1 MAELIIMFREVL
13 EASLII
19 GILYTYLKKSNN
31 ESSLKM
37 LWAGVGSAILISILV
52 SVIFQNIAG
61 GFEGDSSK
69 IFEGII
75 MIIASA
81 VLTTM
86 IIWMAQ
92 NKNISEDLKNKAK
105 ESLSSGFKYGI
116 FTLAF
121 VAVFREGVEIILF
134 LYAIAVKDGISILP
148 SIIGTLFGL
157 LAGYAIFIQGI
168 KIPLK
173 KFFNVTSVFLIF
185 VAAGMLTY
193 GVHELESGGVIPYI
207 GGEAKLDK
215 YPHIATRDNGDTKTF
230 EKQYDKGEKFI
241 DALNGKYDEG
251 EKFVDANNNEKWD
264 KGEKFID
271 ALNGEYDEGEK
282 YTDDLAL
289 SSKKVKKWASR
300 IWDINPSKNDDGTY
314 PAFHDKGS
322 IGGLIKGFFGYNGDP
337 SIIEFITWI
346 VSMIGLN
353 ILYQKMGKRKKRENE
368 K

>member
-19 GILYTYLKKSNN
+19 GILYTYLKKSGNDKA
-31 ESSLKM
+31 LKM
-37 LWAGVGSAILISILV
+37 LWSGVGAAILLSIIV
-52 SVIFQNIAG
+52 SIVFQIVAD
-61 GFEGDSSK
+61 GFEGNSSK
-69 IFEGII
+69 IFEGIV
-75 MIIASA
+75 MIIASV

-92 NKNISEDLKNKAK
+92 NKNISEELKSKAK
-105 ESLSSGFKYGI
+105 ESLTSGFKYGI

-134 LYAIAVKDGISILP
+134 LYAIAVKDGVAVLP
-148 SIIGTLFGL
+148 SIIGSILGL
-157 LAGYAIFIQGI
+157 AGGYAIFVQGI

-193 GVHELESGGVIPYI
+193 GVHELESGGVIPYM
-207 GGEAKLDK
+207 GGSIKVENNEI
-215 YPHIATRDNGDTKTF
+215 IATRINGDISAPFKIDE
-230 EKQYDKGEKFI
+230 EKK
-241 DALNGKYDEG
+241 A
-251 EKFVDANNNEKWD
+251 
-264 KGEKFID
+264 
-271 ALNGEYDEGEK
+271 
-282 YTDDLAL
+282 
-289 SSKKVKKWASR
+289 KKWASR

-322 IGGLIKGFFGYNGDP
+322 IGGLVKGFFGYNGDP
-337 SIIEFITWI
+337 SLIEFITWI

-353 ILYQKMGKRKKRENE
+353 FLYQKVGKRKGNRHTE
-368 K
+368 

>member
-19 GILYTYLKKSNN
+19 GILFTYLKKSGND
-31 ESSLKM
+31 SSMKM
-37 LWAGVGSAILISILV
+37 LWGGVGSAILVSILV
-52 SVIFQNIAG
+52 SIIFQNIAG
-61 GFEGDSSK
+61 GFEGSSSK

-92 NKNISEDLKNKAK
+92 NKNISEELKNKAK

-116 FTLAF
+116 FILAF

-134 LYAIAVKDGISILP
+134 LYAIAIKDGISIFP
-148 SIIGTLFGL
+148 SIIGSLLGLF
-157 LAGYAIFIQGI
+157 AGYAIFIQGV

-193 GVHELESGGVIPYI
+193 GVHELESGGVIPYV
-207 GGEAKLDK
+207 GGTIKTEETSVT
-215 YPHIATRDNGDTKTF
+215 ATRMNGDSKVF
-230 EKQYDKGEKFI
+230 SI
-241 DALNGKYDEG
+241 DQ
-251 EKFVDANNNEKWD
+251 
-264 KGEKFID
+264 
-271 ALNGEYDEGEK
+271 
-282 YTDDLAL
+282 
-289 SSKKVKKWASR
+289 SKKAKKWASR
-300 IWDINPSKNDDGTY
+300 IWDINPSKSNDGSY
-314 PAFHDKGS
+314 PTFHDKGS
-322 IGGLIKGFFGYNGDP
+322 IGGLLKGFFGYNGDP
-337 SIIEFITWI
+337 SLIEFITWL

-353 ILYQKMGKRKKRENE
+353 FLYQKIGRKDKKRK
-368 K
+368 

>member
-19 GILYTYLKKSNN
+19 GILYTYLKKSGNDKA
-31 ESSLKM
+31 LKM
-37 LWAGVGSAILISILV
+37 LWSGVGAAIVLSIIV
-52 SVIFQNIAG
+52 SIVFQIVAD
-61 GFEGDSSK
+61 GFEGNSSK
-69 IFEGII
+69 IFEGVV
-75 MIIASA
+75 MIIASV

-92 NKNISEDLKNKAK
+92 NKNISEELKSKAK
-105 ESLSSGFKYGI
+105 ESLTSGFKYGI

-134 LYAIAVKDGISILP
+134 LYAIAVKDGVAVFP
-148 SIIGTLFGL
+148 SIIGSILGL
-157 LAGYAIFIQGI
+157 AGGYAIFVQGI

-193 GVHELESGGVIPYI
+193 GVHELESGGVIPYM
-207 GGEAKLDK
+207 GGSIKVENNEI
-215 YPHIATRDNGDTKTF
+215 IATRMNGDISAPFKIDE
-230 EKQYDKGEKFI
+230 EKK
-241 DALNGKYDEG
+241 A
-251 EKFVDANNNEKWD
+251 
-264 KGEKFID
+264 
-271 ALNGEYDEGEK
+271 
-282 YTDDLAL
+282 
-289 SSKKVKKWASR
+289 KKWASR

-337 SIIEFITWI
+337 SLIEFITWI
-346 VSMIGLN
+346 ISMIGLN
-353 ILYQKMGKRKKRENE
+353 FLYQKIGRKKQ
-368 K
+368 

>member
-19 GILYTYLKKSNN
+19 GILYTYLKKSGNDKA
-31 ESSLKM
+31 LKM
-37 LWAGVGSAILISILV
+37 LWSGVGGAIVLSIIV
-52 SVIFQNIAG
+52 SIIFQIVAD
-61 GFEGDSSK
+61 GFEGNSSK
-69 IFEGII
+69 IFEGVV
-75 MIIASA
+75 MIIASV

-92 NKNISEDLKNKAK
+92 NKNISEELKSKAK
-105 ESLSSGFKYGI
+105 ESLTSGFKYGI

-134 LYAIAVKDGISILP
+134 LYAIAVKDGVAVFP
-148 SIIGTLFGL
+148 SIIGSILGL
-157 LAGYAIFIQGI
+157 AGGYAIFVQGV

-207 GGEAKLDK
+207 GGEIKDDK
-215 YPHIATRDNGDTKTF
+215 YPHIAIRENGDTREFK
-230 EKQYDKGEKFI
+230 KQYDKGEEFTDVK
-241 DALNGKYDEG
+241 NGKWDEG
-251 EKFVDANNNEKWD
+251 EEFTDVKNGKW
-264 KGEKFID
+264 
-271 ALNGEYDEGEK
+271 DEGEEF
-282 YTDDLAL
+282 TDDL
-289 SSKKVKKWASR
+289 SISTKKVKKWASR
-300 IWDINPSKNDDGTY
+300 IWDINPPKNDDDTY

-337 SIIEFITWI
+337 SLIEFITWV

-353 ILYQKMGKRKKRENE
+353 ILYQKMGRRKTNGETK
-368 K
+368 